1 MRLIGLGVS
10 AGIGIGK
17 ALVLKRGT
25 RDLQF
30 RVPAAQVARELERL
44 CEARERSRAQLQQ
57 IRSRIAESVGAEHA
71 YLFDA
76 QLLML
81 DDAMLIDRAAE
92 IIRTEQLNAASAL
105 ERALGE
111 ISTLFDRAEDA
122 YLRERKGDVGDVV
135 GRLCMNLRG
144 GGDPV
149 ELFKALF
156 NDLEGPLVLVAD
168 ELTPSVIAQLDWQR
182 LAAIVTDAGSWTYH
196 TAILARSIHVPA
208 VAGLHNASSIIQ
220 PGALLAV
227 DGATGDVFVDPDE
240 AALDHVL
247 GRQQRRA
254 AYEQTLDG
262 YRRLPPVTEDG
273 VQIRLEA
280 NVESPDDAVRAR
292 ERGADGVG
300 LFRSEFLLAAG
311 GHCGADGSGA
321 VQRLHPPDRQH
332 GSGPGDDSHLRR
344 QRGATPDGAPGTGR
358 RPGRGS
364 DSVACGSAS
373 RTTTCSRRSCA
384 RCCAPPC
391 TVRCESCFPFVS
403 GVEELR
409 AARAAVERAAAAA
422 ASRRG
427 SRAARADRGHDRGPL
442 RGADGRPARR
452 ARGLLQHRDQR
463 SHPVPASPS
472 IGPTTGSRGLYEP
485 LHPAIIRMIR
495 LVTRAARRRGIP
507 VSVCGEMAA
516 DPVLLTLLVG
526 LGLREFSMAPTAIPL
541 AKQVLRG
548 LHAGNAATMAARTLR
563 AGTAAE
569 IEKALLDFLAPQE
582 IKGI

>member
-25 RDLQF
+25 RNLQF

-57 IRSRIAESVGAEHA
+57 IRCRIAESVGAEHA

-149 ELFKALF
+149 DLFKALF

-208 VAGLHNASSIIQ
+208 VAGRQTASSIIP

-227 DGATGDVFVDPDE
+227 DGATGDVFVDPDQ
-240 AALDHVL
+240 AALDHVFA
-247 GRQQRRA
+247 RQQRRA

-280 NVESPDDAVRAR
+280 NVESPDDAARAR

-311 GHCGADGSGA
+311 GQLA
-321 VQRLHPPDRQH
+321 VTEAAQYNASTRLIN
-332 GSGPGDDSHLRR
+332 SM
-344 QRGATPDGAPGTGR
+344 APGRVTIRTFDVSEGQLR
-358 RPGRGS
+358 MEHPGPDAARARLGLRG
-364 DSVACGSAS
+364 
-373 RTTTCSRRSCA
+373 
-384 RCCAPPC
+384 
-391 TVRCESCFPFVS
+391 VRLSLANDDVFQTQLRALLRAAVHGPLRIMFPFVS

-409 AARAAVERAAAAA
+409 TARAAVERAAA
-422 ASRRG
+422 G
-427 SRAARADRGHDRGPL
+427 LRAAGETVPHVPIGVMIEVPSAALTADLLAEH
-442 RGADGRPARR
+442 ADFF
-452 ARGLLQHRDQR
+452 
-463 SHPVPASPS
+463 S
-472 IGPTTGSRGLYEP
+472 IGTNDLIQYCLAVDRTDDRVSRLYEP

-563 AGTAAE
+563 AGTAAD
-569 IEKALLDFLAPQE
+569 IEKALLAFLAPQE
-582 IKGI
+582 IKGIS

>member
-44 CEARERSRAQLQQ
+44 REARERSRAQLQQ
-57 IRSRIAESVGAEHA
+57 IRCRIAESVGAQHA

-92 IIRTEQLNAASAL
+92 IIRTERLNAASAL

-111 ISTLFDRAEDA
+111 ISTLFDRGEDA
-122 YLRERKGDVGDVV
+122 YLRERKGDIGDVV

-156 NDLEGPLVLVAD
+156 KDLDGPLVLVAD

-220 PGALLAV
+220 PGAVLAV
-227 DGATGDVFVDPDE
+227 DGATGDVFVYPD
-240 AALDHVL
+240 ADDLDHVR

-292 ERGADGVG
+292 ERGADGIG
-300 LFRSEFLLAAG
+300 LFRSEFLLAG
-311 GHCGADGSGA
+311 GGQAALTEAAQYSA
-321 VQRLHPPDRQH
+321 YTRLINSMAPGRVTIRTFDVSEAQLRMEPP
-332 GSGPGDDSHLRR
+332 GV
-344 QRGATPDGAPGTGR
+344 DGARAPLGL
-358 RPGRGS
+358 RG
-364 DSVACGSAS
+364 
-373 RTTTCSRRSCA
+373 
-384 RCCAPPC
+384 
-391 TVRCESCFPFVS
+391 VRLSLANDDVFQTQLRALLRAAAHGPLRIMFPFVS

-409 AARAAVERAAAAA
+409 AARAAVERAAATLRAGGELVPLVPIGVMIEVPSAA
-422 ASRRG
+422 LT
-427 SRAARADRGHDRGPL
+427 ADLLAEH
-442 RGADGRPARR
+442 ADFF
-452 ARGLLQHRDQR
+452 
-463 SHPVPASPS
+463 S
-472 IGPTTGSRGLYEP
+472 IGTNDLIQYCLAVDRTDDRVSRLYEP
-485 LHPAIIRMIR
+485 LHPAIIRMVR
-495 LVTRAARRRGIP
+495 LVTRAAKRRGIP

-526 LGLREFSMAPTAIPL
+526 LGLTEFSMAPTAIPL

-548 LHAGNAATMAARTLR
+548 LHAGNAATVAARTLR

-569 IEKALLDFLAPQE
+569 VEKALLEFLAPQE

>member
-10 AGIGIGK
+10 AGVGIGK

-30 RVPAAQVARELERL
+30 LVPPGQIARELERL
-44 CEARERSRAQLQQ
+44 CEARERSRAQLEQ
-57 IRSRIAESVGAEHA
+57 IRSRIAESVGAEHG

-92 IIRTEQLNAASAL
+92 IIRTERLNAASAL

-111 ISTLFDRAEDA
+111 ISTLFERAEDA

-144 GGDPV
+144 GGDQA

-156 NDLEGPLVLVAD
+156 EDLEGQLVLVAD

-196 TAILARSIHVPA
+196 TAILARSIRVPA

-227 DGATGDVFVDPDE
+227 DGGTGDVFVDPDL
-240 AALDHVL
+240 AALEHVRA
-247 GRQQRRA
+247 RQQRRA

-262 YRRLPPVTEDG
+262 FRRLPPVTEDG
-273 VQIRLEA
+273 VEIRLEA

-311 GHCGADGSGA
+311 GQSALTETA
-321 VQRLHPPDRQH
+321 QYNAYTRLINSMAPGRVTIRTFDVSEAQLRMGHP
-332 GSGPGDDSHLRR
+332 GL
-344 QRGATPDGAPGTGR
+344 DGARAPLGL
-358 RPGRGS
+358 RG
-364 DSVACGSAS
+364 
-373 RTTTCSRRSCA
+373 
-384 RCCAPPC
+384 
-391 TVRCESCFPFVS
+391 VRLSLANDDVFQTQLRALLRAAVHGPLRIMFPFVS
-403 GVEELR
+403 GAEELR
-409 AARAAVERAAAAA
+409 AARAAVERAAAAL
-422 ASRRG
+422 
-427 SRAARADRGHDRGPL
+427 RAAGEIVPHVPIGVMIEVPSAALTADLLAEH
-442 RGADGRPARR
+442 ADFF
-452 ARGLLQHRDQR
+452 
-463 SHPVPASPS
+463 S
-472 IGPTTGSRGLYEP
+472 IGTNDLIQYCLAVDRTDDRVSRLYEP

-495 LVTRAARRRGIP
+495 MVARAARRRGIP

-548 LHAGNAATMAARTLR
+548 LHAGNAATVAARTLR

-569 IEKALLDFLAPQE
+569 IESALLEFLAPQE